1 MNEII
6 RSLRERKSV
15 RAFEP
20 RNVEAELKA
29 EVLNA
34 ALQAPSAGN
43 MTLYTII
50 DITDQKLKD
59 TLAITCDNQPFI
71 AKAPL
76 VFVFCADYYRWYHAF
91 CRHSENVRKP
101 SFGDLNLATADAL
114 IAAQNTVVAAE
125 SLGLGSCYIG
135 DITERFEEHRELLSL
150 PRYVVPVCMLVM
162 GYPTEQ
168 QRKRE
173 KPRRFNADDIVHTNC
188 YQKEKA
194 DRMEEM
200 LMVRQDIGDEEAL
213 SEYIRKFCK
222 RKYNSDFSREMS
234 RSCEEMLKSFCEE

>member
-6 RSLRERKSV
+6 RSLKDRKSV
-15 RAFEP
+15 RAFKEIP
-20 RNVEAELKA
+20 IEASHKA
-29 EVLNA
+29 EILNA
-34 ALQAPSAGN
+34 ALEAPSAGN

-101 SFGDLNLATADAL
+101 SYGDLNLATADAL

-125 SLGLGSCYIG
+125 SLGVGSCYIG

-168 QRKRE
+168 QKKCE
-173 KPRRFNADDIVHTNC
+173 KPRRFDINDIVHTNG
-188 YQKEKA
+188 YQREKS
-194 DRMEEM
+194 DKMEDM
-200 LMVRQDIGDEEAL
+200 LKVRQNISEDAI
-213 SEYIRKFCK
+213 SEYIHKFCN

>member
-6 RSLRERKSV
+6 RSLKDRKSV
-15 RAFEP
+15 RAFKEIP
-20 RNVEAELKA
+20 IEASHKA
-29 EVLNA
+29 EILNA
-34 ALQAPSAGN
+34 ALEAPSAGN

-76 VFVFCADYYRWYHAF
+76 VLVFCADYYRWYHAF

-101 SFGDLNLATADAL
+101 SYGDLNLATADAL

-125 SLGLGSCYIG
+125 SLGVGSCYIG

-168 QRKRE
+168 QKKRE
-173 KPRRFNADDIVHTNC
+173 KPRRFDINDIVHTNG
-188 YQKEKA
+188 YQREKS
-194 DRMEEM
+194 DKMEDM
-200 LMVRQDIGDEEAL
+200 LKMRQNISEDAI
-213 SEYIRKFCK
+213 SEYIHKFCK

>member
-6 RSLRERKSV
+6 RTLKDRKSV
-15 RAFEP
+15 RAFKEIP
-20 RNVEAELKA
+20 IEASHKA
-29 EVLNA
+29 EILNA
-34 ALQAPSAGN
+34 ALEAPSAGN

-101 SFGDLNLATADAL
+101 SYGDLNLATADAL

-125 SLGLGSCYIG
+125 SLGVGSCYIG

-150 PRYVVPVCMLVM
+150 PRFVVPVCMLVM

-168 QRKRE
+168 QKKRE
-173 KPRRFNADDIVHTNC
+173 KPRRFDINDIVHTNG
-188 YQKEKA
+188 YQREKS
-194 DRMEEM
+194 DKMEDM
-200 LMVRQDIGDEEAL
+200 LKVRQNISEDAI
-213 SEYIRKFCK
+213 SEYIHKFCK